1 MGGLKA
7 HRRYGNIIKG
17 LVIKSINKLVQTD
30 ITYVWVKDRFYYQ
43 KVIINVYTRVM
54 LIKVNII
61 QASTKN

>member
-7 HRRYGNIIKG
+7 HRRFGNVVEG

-43 KVIINVYTRVM
+43 KVIIDVYTRVM

>member
-7 HRRYGNIIKG
+7 HRRYGNVIKG

-43 KVIINVYTRVM
+43 KVIIDVYTRVR